1 MIAAALAYWVH
12 DLDPVAIHFP
22 ESWGLR
28 GVHWYGL
35 SYAAGFMVAAYL
47 LGRWRRAGITP
58 LRDTL
63 DESALITAVMVG
75 VIVGGR
81 LGHVFL
87 YARAE
92 FAADPLMAFR
102 VWQGGMASHGGFLGV
117 LLAGLWFAR
126 RAKADFFAVGD
137 LLCALAP
144 AGIFFGRLANFVN
157 GELVGDVSGLPWAV
171 IFPHEGI
178 EPRHPSQLYEAFAE
192 GLLPLVWVLV
202 RYPRRLPP
210 GRLAG
215 EFLLLYS
222 AGRIVC
228 ECFRSAEDGYV
239 LGLTAGQFWTLPL
252 AALGL
257 FLVLRSRRPAE

>member
-1 MIAAALAYWVH
+1 MIAAALAFWVH

-22 ESWGLR
+22 PSWGLR

-35 SYAAGFMVAAYL
+35 AYAAGFMAAAYL
-47 LGRWRRAGITP
+47 LGRWRRAGLTP
-58 LRDTL
+58 LRDVH
-63 DESALITAVMVG
+63 DESSLITAVMIG
-75 VIVGGR
+75 VIAGGR
-81 LGHVFL
+81 LGHVLL

-92 FAADPLMAFR
+92 FGADPLMVFR

-117 LLAGLWFAR
+117 LLAGVWMAR
-126 RAKADFFAVGD
+126 RVKAEFFAVGD

-157 GELVGDVSGLPWAV
+157 GELVGNPSSLPWAV
-171 IFPHEGI
+171 IFPREGSM
-178 EPRHPSQLYEAFAE
+178 PRHPSQLYEAVGE
-192 GLLPLVWVLV
+192 GLLPLIWVLV

-222 AGRIVC
+222 AARILC
-228 ECFRSAEDGYV
+228 ECFRSAEDGHL

-252 AALGL
+252 AALGV
-257 FLVLRSRRPAE
+257 FLVFRSPRPAE